1 MTWVILTGRQN
12 DLDQVATPHKIIT
25 NRDYLS
31 HPSLFRGQ
39 RPKVINLSNSY
50 AYQSRGYYASL
61 LAGSRGHKV
70 IPTVETMIDLS
81 ERKLYE
87 HALPELEQALNKC
100 RAALGGSFPKHV
112 SVFFGIGPSKA
123 WERFAKLLF
132 DWFRA
137 PSLEVTIHDGQW
149 ATIKKIGFLPLARM
163 SEADEPRF
171 IASLEQYTQREWRDS
186 KTRTPARYSFATL
199 IDPQEQLPPSSV
211 QSLQYWSKIAEK
223 MGVEVEPITRKDLP
237 KLANYD
243 ALFIRETTAI
253 SNHTYRFARRAQ
265 QEGMPV
271 IDDPL
276 SMIRCTNKVY
286 LNELMTFNKVP
297 VPPTVMIAGPAD
309 FEVAA
314 QTLGFPLV
322 LKIPDSSFSRGV
334 KKASTPAELRE
345 IATKWLEDS
354 DLIIAQKWLPTEFD
368 WRVGVLGGQPIFS
381 VHYLMAKKHWQIVN
395 HDARGGR
402 PDEGGFRTFKMK
414 DTPPEVIDIAV
425 RAARCIGDG
434 LYGVDL
440 KETSSGVFVIEV
452 NDNPNLDHGCEDSGE
467 KDEVWVKLTQWFIDR
482 LERQAEPGRQPQSRQ
497 TAPGSPPAP
506 TPSAVA

>member
-1 MTWVILTGRQN
+1 MTWVILTGRQS

-25 NRDYLS
+25 NRDYLA

-39 RPKVINLSNSY
+39 RPKVINLSNNY
-50 AYQSRGYYASL
+50 GYQSRGYYASL
-61 LAGSRGHKV
+61 LASSRGHKV

-87 HALPELEQALNKC
+87 HALPELELALNKC
-100 RAALGGSFPKHV
+100 RKDLGGAFPAKV
-112 SVFFGIGPSKA
+112 CIFFGIGPSKV
-123 WERFAKLLF
+123 WDRFAKLLF

-137 PSLEVTIHDGQW
+137 PALEVHIKDSAEW
-149 ATIKKIGFLPLARM
+149 ASIRKIGFHPLARM
-163 SEADEPRF
+163 TEDEEKSF
-171 IASLEQYTQREWRDS
+171 IQCLETYTNREWRDT
-186 KTRTPARYSFATL
+186 KGRTPARYTFATL
-199 IDPQEQLPPSSV
+199 VDPHEELPPSEIS
-211 QSLQYWSKIAEK
+211 SLRYWAKIAEK
-223 MGVEVEPITRKDLP
+223 MGVEIEPITRKDLA

-243 ALFIRETTAI
+243 ALFIRETTSI

-286 LNELMTFNKVP
+286 LNELMAYNKVP
-297 VPPTVMIAGPAD
+297 VPPTVMIAGTSD
-309 FEVAA
+309 FELAA

-334 KKASTPAELRE
+334 KKCENLEELTRL
-345 IATKWLEDS
+345 ATEWLEDS
-354 DLIIAQKWLPTEFD
+354 DLLIAQKYMPTEFD
-368 WRVGVLGGQPIFS
+368 WRIGVLGGEPLFAVQ
-381 VHYLMAKKHWQIVN
+381 YLMAKKHWQIVN
-395 HDARGGR
+395 HDRRGK
-402 PDEGGFRTFKMK
+402 PDEGGFRTF
-414 DTPPEVIDIAV
+414 TVQNAPAAVIDTAV

-440 KETSSGVFVIEV
+440 KETDDGVFAIEV

-467 KDEVWVKLTQWFIDR
+467 KDQVWARLTQWFIDR
-482 LERQAEPGRQPQSRQ
+482 LERQGR
-497 TAPGSPPAP
+497 
-506 TPSAVA
+506 